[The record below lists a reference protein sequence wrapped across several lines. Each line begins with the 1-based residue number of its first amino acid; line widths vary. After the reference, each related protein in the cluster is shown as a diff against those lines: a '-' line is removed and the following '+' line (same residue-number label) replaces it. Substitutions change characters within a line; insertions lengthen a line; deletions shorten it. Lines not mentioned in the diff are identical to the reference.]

1 MRKKHY
7 SRVLLAKAMIKA
19 IEVLISKALTE
30 SNINHDEFASVNHM
44 LREYNEIKV
53 EVKNI
58 ENAVKHII

>member
-1 MRKKHY
+1 
-7 SRVLLAKAMIKA
+7 MIKT

-44 LREYNEIKV
+44 LRENNEIKV

-58 ENAVKHII
+58 EKAVKYII

>member
-1 MRKKHY
+1 
-7 SRVLLAKAMIKA
+7 MIKTT
-19 IEVLISKALTE
+19 EGLISKALTE